1 MTNQTSGVF
10 EFLDAYR
17 PPAKPRDL
25 SITIANDRRLS
36 HEGVRSL
43 MEIGGN
49 VLDHI
54 KIVDHYG
61 LVARFDESW
70 LKEKL
75 AIYHEAGVATTL
87 GGALYEVAVVQNKVE
102 QFAEKVATLGFHGF
116 EVSEDIIE
124 PQSREERTKHIKLG
138 KDLGLYVF
146 TEIGRKFPDSPFDAQ
161 FYGDIALEDLD
172 AGAELI
178 VVENSDVIDMINTG
192 SDGMHRLVEIVPFEK
207 LVFEMGP
214 AESMRAASWLIKEF
228 GPSVNLENMEIED
241 VPVVAAMRAGLH
253 RRVGFSYFDKW
264 KVEAAE

>member
-1 MTNQTSGVF
+1 MTDQTNGVF

-17 PPAKPRDL
+17 PPAKPRSL

-43 MEIGGN
+43 MEVGGD

-61 LVARFDESW
+61 LIARFDEGW

-75 AIYHEAGVATTL
+75 AIYHSAGVATTL

-102 QFAEKVATLGFHGF
+102 QFAEKVAALGFHGF

-124 PQSREERTKHIKLG
+124 PQSREERSKHIKLG

-146 TEIGRKFPDSPFDAQ
+146 TEIGRKFPDSPFDAK
-161 FYGDIALEDLD
+161 FYGNLALEDLD

-241 VPVVAAMRAGLH
+241 VPVIAAMRAGLH

-264 KVEAAE
+264 KAQAAQ